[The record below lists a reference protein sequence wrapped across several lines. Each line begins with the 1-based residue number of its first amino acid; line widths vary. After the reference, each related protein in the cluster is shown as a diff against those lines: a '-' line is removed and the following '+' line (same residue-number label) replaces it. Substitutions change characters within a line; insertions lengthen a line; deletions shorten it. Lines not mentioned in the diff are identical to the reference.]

1 MEDVQVL
8 SWQVTPESKLSTQD
22 WHKIP
27 LNNFNLLRKDP
38 AVNCACLS
46 LSISL
51 INDVNQVTW
60 VSWSITCK
68 PIGELQLSNMTNEF
82 GRMWREYGGGRGGG
96 VQPPLKKE
104 KTPECRGVCVRVCA
118 RGDQQRGLLL
128 LVGSIMWLNLHINI
142 LDASCLVLFLSLCI
156 HTYHTCG
163 RWRIGGIQT
172 LIPTNRRCASR
183 RLAKPLGQREK
194 SSSGLS
200 QSRLR
205 TRSSTCR
212 GRCSRWVV
220 RVRVGE
226 LPM

>member
-27 LNNFNLLRKDP
+27 LNNINLLRKDP

-46 LSISL
+46 LSLSL

-68 PIGELQLSNMTNEF
+68 PIGELQLSNMTDLEECGESMEE
-82 GRMWREYGGGRGGG
+82 GRG

-118 RGDQQRGLLL
+118 CARGDQQRGLLL
-128 LVGSIMWLNLHINI
+128 RVGSIMWLNLHINI

-183 RLAKPLGQREK
+183 RLAKPLGQWGKEQ
-194 SSSGLS
+194 LWA
-200 QSRLR
+200 QPIAAPYRL
-205 TRSSTCR
+205 
-212 GRCSRWVV
+212 
-220 RVRVGE
+220 
-226 LPM
+226 

>member
-82 GRMWREYGGGRGGG
+82 GRMWREYGRGRGG

>member
-27 LNNFNLLRKDP
+27 LNNINLLRKDP

-68 PIGELQLSNMTNEF
+68 PIGELQLSNMTDLEEC
-82 GRMWREYGGGRGGG
+82 GESMGG

-128 LVGSIMWLNLHINI
+128 RVGSIMWLNLHINI

-183 RLAKPLGQREK
+183 RLAKPLGQWRKEQ
-194 SSSGLS
+194 LWA
-200 QSRLR
+200 QPIAAPYTLQH
-205 TRSSTCR
+205 
-212 GRCSRWVV
+212 V
-220 RVRVGE
+220 
-226 LPM
+226 

>member
-1 MEDVQVL
+1 MEDV
-8 SWQVTPESKLSTQD
+8 PESKLSTQD

-27 LNNFNLLRKDP
+27 LNNINLLRKDP

-68 PIGELQLSNMTNEF
+68 PIGELQLSNMTNLEEC
-82 GRMWREYGGGRGGG
+82 GESMEGEVGG

-104 KTPECRGVCVRVCA
+104 KTPECRGVCVRVCS